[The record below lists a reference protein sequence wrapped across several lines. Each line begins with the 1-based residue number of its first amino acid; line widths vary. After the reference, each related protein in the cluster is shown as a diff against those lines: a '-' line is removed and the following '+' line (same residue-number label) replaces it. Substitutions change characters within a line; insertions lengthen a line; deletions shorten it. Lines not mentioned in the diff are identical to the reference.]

1 MTVVRDDS
9 VHEPWDHTEGTPCT
23 FCGDPVTFPY
33 IGWMA
38 HGRLLFVCMR
48 CAPEILRGFGRDLRE
63 LAALQQFRVWCG
75 RPAQPGEV
83 RQ

>member
-1 MTVVRDDS
+1 
-9 VHEPWDHTEGTPCT
+9 
-23 FCGDPVTFPY
+23 
-33 IGWMA
+33 MA
-38 HGRLLFVCMR
+38 RGRLLFVCME

-75 RPAQPGEV
+75 RPIQPGEA